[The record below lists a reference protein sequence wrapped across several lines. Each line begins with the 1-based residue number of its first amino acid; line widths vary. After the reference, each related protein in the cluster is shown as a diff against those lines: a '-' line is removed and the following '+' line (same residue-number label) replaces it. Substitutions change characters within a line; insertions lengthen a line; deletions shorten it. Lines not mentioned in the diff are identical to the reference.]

1 MRKRNLAA
9 MVALLL
15 VLSMVFSSCALHAK
29 TNQKS
34 SEPNEVREEVP
45 TSVTSAKPTP
55 TPTARPTA
63 TPTPT
68 RKPTPTPTRNPTPT
82 PTPTPMID
90 PSQAEIS
97 FEDQNADK
105 AFLLA
110 DVQVKD
116 FDGDSVELKAGQVVW
131 IYTPEST
138 KIDKT
143 SRFFLPDTEE
153 VTEEYPKMTVQAS
166 RELFFV
172 MSENRYGMTCFSGYQ
187 EFELFGTW
195 ENLDSDLKRVVEV
208 EPWENIDLTSDER
221 YLMRIDWDQDGLNDE
236 LYLECD
242 RVQSGEFVTL
252 TFKSGKDG
260 CIYRETIQLNSEEIR
275 EYARSSISIY
285 PETLILAQKQNG
297 DYVLLFCE
305 NIATLLDCSEP
316 EGTAAIFYEPES
328 LFSARGMDDVFG
340 CEGDVLY
347 VSGRSRFFSGI
358 WTTKRAVRLNDDWSL
373 KTITDTQYYLN
384 SWGSYTLYTLQDVNI
399 EIEGPS
405 GYMTAV
411 LPAGIAVIPEK
422 EVLDIN
428 GKGYLYVR
436 LADDSSARIKA
447 EYKYESE
454 KRVALLD
461 GKPDN
466 ELFYYTVGG

>member
-15 VLSMVFSSCALHAK
+15 VLSMIFSSCALHAK

-34 SEPNEVREEVP
+34 SEPNEVSEEVP
-45 TSVTSAKPTP
+45 TSVTSAKPTPTP

-68 RKPTPTPTRNPTPT
+68 RKPTPTPTPTPT
-82 PTPTPMID
+82 ID
-90 PSQAEIS
+90 PSQAEVS

-116 FDGDSVELKAGQVVW
+116 FYGCSVELKAGQVVW

-138 KIDKT
+138 TTDET

-153 VTEEYPKMTVQAS
+153 VMEEYPKMTVQAS
-166 RELFFV
+166 RELFFD
-172 MSENRYGMTCFSGYQ
+172 MSENRYEMTCFSGYQ
-187 EFELFGTW
+187 EFELFGTR

-208 EPWENIDLTSDER
+208 EPWEHIQNVSEDER
-221 YLMRIDWDQDGLNDE
+221 YMMNIDWDQDGLNDK
-236 LYLECD
+236 LYLECGW
-242 RVQSGEFVTL
+242 VQNDELVTL
-252 TFKSGKDG
+252 TFQSGKDG
-260 CIYRETIQLNSEEIR
+260 CIYRETIQRNSEEIR

-328 LFSARGMDDVFG
+328 LFSARGMDGVFG
-340 CEGDVLY
+340 CKDDVLY
-347 VSGRSRFFSGI
+347 VSGRSSYFSGI

-373 KTITDTQYYLN
+373 KTITDTEYYLN
-384 SWGSYTLYTLQDVNI
+384 SWGSYTYTLQDVNI
-399 EIEGPS
+399 EIEGLS
-405 GYMTAV
+405 GYVAAV
-411 LPAGIAVIPEK
+411 LPAGIMVIPEK
-422 EVLDIN
+422 EVLDFE

-436 LADDSSARIKA
+436 LADGSSARIKA
-447 EYKYESE
+447 EYRCESE

-461 GKPDN
+461 GKPDC
-466 ELFYYTVGG
+466 ELFFYVVGG

>member
-1 MRKRNLAA
+1 MRKRNIAA
-9 MVALLL
+9 MLALLL
-15 VLSMVFSSCALHAK
+15 VLSMAFSSCALQAK

-34 SEPNEVREEVP
+34 SETTEVSEEVP
-45 TSVTSAKPTP
+45 TSVTSVKPTP
-55 TPTARPTA
+55 TPTPRPTA

-82 PTPTPMID
+82 PTPTPTID
-90 PSQAEIS
+90 SSQAEIS

-110 DVQVKD
+110 AVQVKD
-116 FDGDSVELKAGQVVW
+116 FNGNSVELKAGQVVW

-138 KIDKT
+138 TTDET

-153 VTEEYPKMTVQAS
+153 VTEEFPKMTVRAS

-172 MSENRYGMTCFSGYQ
+172 MSKNRYGMSCFSGYQ

-236 LYLECD
+236 LYLECG

-252 TFKSGKDG
+252 TFKSGKDSS
-260 CIYRETIQLNSEEIR
+260 IYRETIQLNSEEIR
-275 EYARSSISIY
+275 KYAHSEVSIY
-285 PETLILAQKQNG
+285 SETLLLAQKQNG

-305 NIATLLDCSEP
+305 NITSLLDCSEP
-316 EGTAAIFYEPES
+316 EGTAAVYFEPDS

-340 CEGDVLY
+340 CEGDILY
-347 VSGRSRFFSGI
+347 VSGRSSFFSGI

-373 KTITDTQYYLN
+373 KTITDTQCYLN
-384 SWGSYTLYTLQDVNI
+384 SWGSYTYTLQDVNI

-405 GYMTAV
+405 GYKAAV
-411 LPAGIAVIPEK
+411 LPAGMVVIPEK
-422 EVLDIN
+422 EVLDFE

-436 LADDSSARIKA
+436 LADGSSARIKA

-466 ELFYYTVGG
+466 ELFYYVVGG

>member
-1 MRKRNLAA
+1 MRKRNIAA
-9 MVALLL
+9 MVAFL
-15 VLSMVFSSCALHAK
+15 VLLSMIFSSCALNEK

-34 SEPNEVREEVP
+34 SETTEVSEEVP
-45 TSVTSAKPTP
+45 TSVTSAKPTATPKPTRKP
-55 TPTARPTA
+55 TPTP

-68 RKPTPTPTRNPTPT
+68 RKPTPTPILTPT
-82 PTPTPMID
+82 PTID

-97 FEDQNADK
+97 FEDKNADK

-116 FDGDSVELKAGQVVW
+116 FYGNSVELKAGQVVW
-131 IYTPEST
+131 IYTSEST
-138 KIDKT
+138 TIDET
-143 SRFFLPDTEE
+143 SRIFLPDTEE
-153 VTEEYPKMTVQAS
+153 VTEEFPKETVQAS
-166 RELFFV
+166 RELFFD
-172 MSENRYGMTCFSGYQ
+172 MSENRYGTTCFFGFP

-208 EPWENIDLTSDER
+208 EPWEYIQNVSEDER
-221 YLMRIDWDQDGLNDE
+221 YMMSIDWDQDGLNDE
-236 LYLECD
+236 LYLEFD
-242 RVQSGEFVTL
+242 RVQHDELVIL
-252 TFKSGKDG
+252 TFRSGKDG
-260 CIYRETIQLNSEEIR
+260 CLYRETIQLNSEEVR

-297 DYVLLFCE
+297 DYVLLVCE

-316 EGTAAIFYEPES
+316 EGSAAIFYEPDS

-340 CEGDVLY
+340 CDGDILY
-347 VSGRSRFFSGI
+347 ASGRSSFFNGI
-358 WTTKRAVRLNDDWSL
+358 WTTKRAVQLNDDWSL
-373 KTITDTQYYLN
+373 KTITDTEYYLN
-384 SWGSYTLYTLQDVNI
+384 SWCGYTYTLQEVNI
-399 EIEGPS
+399 EIKGAS
-405 GYMTAV
+405 GYAAAV

-422 EVLDIN
+422 EVLDFE
-428 GKGYLYVR
+428 GKGYLYIR
-436 LADDSSARIKA
+436 LADGSSARIKA

-466 ELFYYTVGG
+466 ELFYYVVGG